1 MAKPDEALD
10 LVGRPIPEAA
20 KRDAVHIALAPV
32 VAGEDLNPG
41 EWVGFRGGDHTTVYR
56 DVTRYVGIVDPYVVG
71 PIKKGTRVY
80 LFLTPGSITSL
91 VHRWQH
97 PAFPD

>member
-1 MAKPDEALD
+1 MSKPDEALD
-10 LVGRPIPEAA
+10 LVGRPIPESA

-41 EWVGFRGGDHTTVYR
+41 DWVAFAAGGHTTVFR
-56 DVTRYVGIVDPYVVG
+56 HGHRYVGIVDPYVVG
-71 PIKKGTRVY
+71 PIPKGTRVY